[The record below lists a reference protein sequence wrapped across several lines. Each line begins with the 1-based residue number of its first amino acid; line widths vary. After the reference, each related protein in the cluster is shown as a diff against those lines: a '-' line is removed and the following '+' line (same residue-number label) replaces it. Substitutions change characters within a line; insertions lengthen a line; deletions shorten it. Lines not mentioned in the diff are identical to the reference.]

1 MLKSILAIIQS
12 IFWLIIRKKKIDD
25 NPVTQIENEREQF
38 QKAVADG
45 DENSVNA
52 TLNAD
57 IQRLRDKQATGNA
70 DSK

>member
-1 MLKSILAIIQS
+1 MIKSILAIIQS

-25 NPVTQIENEREQF
+25 NPVTQIENERAQF
-38 QKAVADG
+38 QKAVVDG

-52 TLNAD
+52 TLQSD
-57 IQRLRDKQATGNA
+57 LDRLRDKQATSNP